1 MSTTKKQ
8 LTMVG
13 SMFRWIFHIDMDAFY
28 ASVEQYRLHPE
39 YIGHPLC
46 VGPDPRKGKG
56 RGVVRA
62 ASYEA
67 RAFGIRSAMSTQKA
81 YELCPDAV
89 FVFGDFSN
97 YFEASEEVM
106 TVIERFADHG
116 RVRKASIDEAYI
128 EVTNRVND
136 YSDPHALATEL
147 QDSIKVE
154 TQLPASIGIAPN
166 MAVAKIATGLNK
178 PLGITL
184 VPQDPDAVARFLAPL
199 HVTKVNGIGKVT
211 AHYLAKFGIT
221 TLGEIQQLSLKE
233 LVPIMGKGAKWLYNR
248 AWGID
253 DRDII
258 PRGPW
263 RRKSMGK
270 DRTFPRDVDP
280 ASSEVLHETLKELCS
295 RIGQKLQSKSYHF
308 RTVTVKIRYQNYET
322 IQRSRTLNLSTNEPE
337 VLKKEAISLLE
348 THRKPEKK
356 LRLVGVR
363 VSNLTRMT
371 GQASLADF
379 F

>member
-1 MSTTKKQ
+1 MP
-8 LTMVG
+8 
-13 SMFRWIFHIDMDAFY
+13 RWIMHIDMDAFY

-46 VGPDPRKGKG
+46 VGPDPRQGKG

-67 RAFGIRSAMSTQKA
+67 RAFGVRSAMPTQKA

-89 FVFGDFSN
+89 FVFGDFSQ

-106 TVIERFADHG
+106 AVIERFADNG

-128 EVTNRVND
+128 EVTNHVQE
-136 YSDPHALATEL
+136 YSDPRTLAKEL
-147 QDSIKVE
+147 QDTIKAE

-166 MAVAKIATGLNK
+166 MAVAKIATGENK

-184 VPQDPDAVARFLAPL
+184 VPQEPDAVAQFLAPL
-199 HVTKVNGIGKVT
+199 HVMKVNGIGKVT
-211 AHYLAKFGIT
+211 ARYLAKFGIT
-221 TLGEIQQLSLKE
+221 TLGEIQQLSLKD

-253 DRDII
+253 NRDIV
-258 PRGPW
+258 PSGPW

-270 DRTFPRDVDP
+270 DRTFPRDIDSE
-280 ASSEVLHETLKELCS
+280 SSEVLYGTLEELCS
-295 RIGQKLQSKSYHF
+295 RIGQKLQAKSYHF

-322 IQRSRTLNLSTNEPE
+322 VQRSRTLNVSTNEPE
-337 VLKKEAISLLE
+337 VLRKEAITLFE
-348 THRKPEKK
+348 AHRKPEMR

>member
-1 MSTTKKQ
+1 
-8 LTMVG
+8 MVG
-13 SMFRWIFHIDMDAFY
+13 WMSRWIFHIDMDAFY
-28 ASVEQYRLHPE
+28 ASVEQFRFHPE
-39 YIGHPLC
+39 YIGRPLC
-46 VGPDPRKGKG
+46 VGPDPRQGKG

-67 RAFGIRSAMSTQKA
+67 RAFGVRSAMSTQKA

-89 FVFGDFSN
+89 FVFGDFSH
-97 YFEASEEVM
+97 YFEASEDVM
-106 TVIERFADHG
+106 AVIERFADHG

-128 EVTNRVND
+128 EVTNRVKQ
-136 YSDPHALATEL
+136 YPGPRALATEL
-147 QDSIKVE
+147 QAAIKAE

-166 MAVAKIATGLNK
+166 MTVAKIATGLNK

-184 VPQDPDAVARFLAPL
+184 VPQDTGAVARFLAPL

-211 AHYLAKFGIT
+211 ARYLAKFGIT

-233 LVPIMGKGAKWLYNR
+233 LVSIMGKGAKWLYNR

-253 DRDII
+253 NRDII

-280 ASSEVLHETLKELCS
+280 TSSEELHGTLEELCS

-308 RTVTVKIRYQNYET
+308 RTLTVKIRYQNYET
-322 IQRSRTLNLSTNEPE
+322 IQRSRTLNVSTNEPE
-337 VLKKEAISLLE
+337 VLKKEALSLFE
-348 THRKPEKK
+348 THRKPEKR